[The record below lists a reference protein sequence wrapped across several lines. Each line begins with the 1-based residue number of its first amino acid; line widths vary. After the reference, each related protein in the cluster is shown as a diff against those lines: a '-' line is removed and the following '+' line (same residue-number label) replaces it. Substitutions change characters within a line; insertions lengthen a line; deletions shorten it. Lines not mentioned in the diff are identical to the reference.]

1 MYLYWKSDYSS
12 VWEIDITALWFALFP
27 IIDVAFSVNLWILI
41 SFRSLTVDVFN
52 SWCMVTMFLTRNQG
66 VLNLSL
72 INTMI
77 HGCARFCCCAIL
89 KSFYAK
95 SYTSFLHYSS
105 WRENVLKSK
114 TEKQRKGNYVF
125 YNCSK
130 SNMHF
135 FECKS
140 YVRFHMYN
148 AVNHVHLRMYFSL
161 LLLSIIILVCHFLL
175 LCLC

>member
-1 MYLYWKSDYSS
+1 MYGN
-12 VWEIDITALWFALFP
+12 
-27 IIDVAFSVNLWILI
+27 DVSHQESRSFEFESHQYHDSWMCQIL
-41 SFRSLTVDVFN
+41 LLCN
-52 SWCMVTMFLTRNQG
+52 S
-66 VLNLSL
+66 
-72 INTMI
+72 
-77 HGCARFCCCAIL
+77 
-89 KSFYAK
+89 KPFYAK

-114 TEKQRKGNYVF
+114 IEKQRKGNYAF

-148 AVNHVHLRMYFSL
+148 AVNHIHLRMYFSL

-175 LCLC
+175 LCLCQFFFSIRLPPLVKPFILFKKLDCNTTFAYWVKKPRKFHISYQN